1 MITTGVPVSIALTEW
16 LANYASTH
24 LDWFDATTTTHHQ
37 IQQYLNGTNNIT
49 PEDFVRFL
57 LVMLALFD
65 GGVFTANIRSV
76 YATDKELS
84 LTWANG
90 IAHSFGLSGW
100 DRHDRLAMKYITK
113 RCLNITSD
121 NTHEIIVPMIQFL
134 RHYQTVLKQQLDD
147 GFLTTI
153 QSDLP
158 FNEMMFLVLS
168 CLSNQQLESFYLNV
182 SELIPEE
189 FHFDGL
195 DQSMSAHAFFKRPVT
210 DDILVLD
217 KVKMHYNLLFHVQED
232 LPFIQELRQAT
243 QHFLVTALNNPADIT
258 VVKEQLDQV
267 KNQQLAPR
275 LQLISAVLDAFQWPK

>member
-1 MITTGVPVSIALTEW
+1 
-16 LANYASTH
+16 
-24 LDWFDATTTTHHQ
+24 
-37 IQQYLNGTNNIT
+37 
-49 PEDFVRFL
+49 
-57 LVMLALFD
+57 
-65 GGVFTANIRSV
+65 
-76 YATDKELS
+76 
-84 LTWANG
+84 
-90 IAHSFGLSGW
+90 
-100 DRHDRLAMKYITK
+100 
-113 RCLNITSD
+113 
-121 NTHEIIVPMIQFL
+121 MIQFL